1 VDVITALKAMTIWP
15 AWQHYEEHWKGSI
28 EEGKLADLVVLSA
41 DPTSVD
47 PETLDQLKVVE
58 TIKDGQTVFAMDGAG
73 AASAPLPTNPA
84 MARMLVALGNHGIS
98 GGAGHEAHAH
108 GDAGVPA
115 TCMSD
120 GILHLTT
127 AMLGGFAGTEE

>member
-1 VDVITALKAMTIWP
+1 
-15 AWQHYEEHWKGSI
+15 
-28 EEGKLADLVVLSA
+28 VVA
-41 DPTSVD
+41 
-47 PETLDQLKVVE
+47 
-58 TIKDGQTVFAMDGAG
+58 TIKDGQTIFAMDGAG